1 MLLIVLKLLTRALD
15 HVFDLPLLSTVN
27 GVGGAAIGLIEAA
40 LLLYVVI
47 YIGSRFGVKLITA
60 HADDTYLLPIFL
72 NHSPVELISSFTHQ
86 G

>member
-15 HVFDLPLLSTVN
+15 HVFDLPVLSTVN
-27 GVGGAAIGLIEAA
+27 NLGGAAIGLIEAV
-40 LLLYVVI
+40 LLLYVVVF
-47 YIGSRFGVKLITA
+47 IGSHLGVKLITD